1 MDSKELEQI
10 YNEAYRPVYWT
21 AISLLKNKDDAED
34 VVQDTFV
41 TLIRSYDT
49 IADRTK
55 VVPWLKKVCAN
66 KCLDRIKLS
75 KTDNV
80 EEDFFDDVEA
90 VPEVFLPSS
99 IVESEEKRRIIMD
112 IIDNSLSEDIKRT
125 LILFYFDEMTTAEIA
140 EKLAI
145 PQGTVLWR
153 LNFARKK
160 IKKEV
165 EKYEEDNDTKLYAMV
180 LPFLTQLFM
189 KEAEQVP
196 LRPMPA
202 SLINLSASYKAPHK
216 GEGTKLVSDTI
227 REGTGIMTKKLLAI
241 IIAAVLALGA
251 VTGGIIWFIGRGD
264 KDNKGKKNRSGE
276 TEIEEQEKDRDTDDE
291 ADDNDYP
298 YDEDDDD
305 YSDDTSDIAAPQ
317 VITEDSIFL
326 NMEGMTADEI
336 FANVWKTADVYV
348 GMTKKDYENNLI
360 KEPKDYYDTLDDDF
374 YWQYMPDEGENYISH
389 LGVFVEY
396 NEDDM
401 AITLIG
407 EYARADIMFQIED
420 IDLAGEVFDKII
432 DYYISEGYEIKTD
445 LGDITEGS
453 RVMDID
459 GPDFSF
465 TVSVHELLGGYTI
478 HVIIPVEA

>member
-80 EEDFFDDVEA
+80 EDDFFDDVEA
-90 VPEVFLPSS
+90 VPEDFLPSS

-241 IIAAVLALGA
+241 IIAAVLAAGA
-251 VTGGIIWFIGRGD
+251 ITGGIIWFIGRGD
-264 KDNKGKKNRSGE
+264 KDK
-276 TEIEEQEKDRDTDDE
+276 KDRKTRSDETKVEEEERDDG
-291 ADDNDYP
+291 NDYEDGDGDADHI
-298 YDEDDDD
+298 YDPDDDGLTD
-305 YSDDTSDIAAPQ
+305 GDDPSDIKTTQ
-317 VITEDSIFL
+317 VITEDSIFF
-326 NMEGMTADEI
+326 NMDDLTEEELI
-336 FANVWKTADVYV
+336 ANVWKTADVYE
-348 GMTKKDYENNLI
+348 GMTRKDYEGNFV
-360 KEPKDYYDTLDDDF
+360 KDEYAYFTSLDDAF
-374 YWQYMPDEGENYISH
+374 YWQYRPDDYNDFISH
-389 LGVFVEY
+389 LDVEVKL
-396 NEDDM
+396 EDDT
-401 AITLIG
+401 ITGIS
-407 EYARADIMFQIED
+407 EYSYVDVIFHIEDYDRADK
-420 IDLAGEVFDKII
+420 VFNMII
-432 DYYISEGYEIKTD
+432 DKYVSEGYEISLD
-445 LGDITEGS
+445 VGELSEGS
-453 RVMDID
+453 RSLNLI
-459 GPDFSF
+459 GENLACSISAFE
-465 TVSVHELLGGYTI
+465 TLGYNI
-478 HVIIPVEA
+478 HVVIPIM